1 MPLLLTALAV
11 GIAVIIASGGRLSRL
26 AEIQLRGGFLLVA
39 AMALQVALMLHL
51 LPADQRALHGAV
63 HLLSYG
69 LSGTFVIANIHVP
82 GLPLL
87 GLGGL
92 LNLLPIAAN
101 GGVMPASRMALE
113 RAGMVAVPADFS
125 NSAALNGSRL
135 SLLGDTFALPA
146 SWPFANVFSVGDI
159 LIVAGAIWG
168 LWRVCGTHPLPRSL
182 RPLAELR
189 QHPDF
194 LRLWGGQAVSHFGDW
209 VFALTVATGLAGQ
222 EDPTR
227 ALAVLLVLQVA
238 PAAVVG
244 LLGAPL
250 VDRFP
255 RRRLMIVAD
264 LVRAVAVGSLV
275 LAGTPSIVH
284 LGIASVSL
292 GAMGSL
298 FQPSFSASL
307 PNLVP
312 RERLV
317 AANSLVSATFHLAVM
332 VGPMVGAIMALR
344 LGSAVAFGVNAATFG
359 FSALLVW
366 SARVPDSP
374 AAVVASRPLTALREG
389 LSYSWRTPL
398 VRGVLS
404 VTCLAMIASAVRSPV
419 ELTFVQSVLGRSVA
433 TLGLL
438 GGAWGAGMVAG
449 SIVAPA
455 AAKRWA
461 REQVLTVSV
470 AVVGLSV
477 IVASQASAL
486 GIVVVLWIIAGV
498 GNACGAIAY
507 ETLLQE
513 RTPDA
518 VRGRVMGASEAI
530 MEGSYL
536 AGIFLAG
543 WLAPV
548 AGPRAMF
555 GISGLGF
562 VTAGL
567 VSALVIGRKARQTVP
582 LPESAQSRGDAA
594 RSPAVSR

>member
-11 GIAVIIASGGRLSRL
+11 GIAIIIASGGRLSRL
-26 AEIQLRGGFLLVA
+26 ADIQLRGGYLLVA

-51 LPADQRALHGAV
+51 LPADQRALQGAV
-63 HLLSYG
+63 HLFSYG
-69 LSGTFVIANIHVP
+69 LSGAFVVANFRVP

-87 GLGGL
+87 GFGGL
-92 LNLLPIAAN
+92 LNFLPIAAN
-101 GGVMPASRMALE
+101 GGVMPASLTALE

-125 NSAALNGSRL
+125 NSAALTGPRL

-146 SWPFANVFSVGDI
+146 SWPIANVFSVGDI

-168 LWRVCGTHPLPRSL
+168 LWRFCGTHPLPSSL
-182 RPLAELR
+182 RPLTELG

-194 LRLWGGQAVSHFGDW
+194 LRLWGGQAVSHLGDW
-209 VFALTVATGLAGQ
+209 VFAVAVATSLAGQ
-222 EDPTR
+222 ENPTR
-227 ALAVLLVLQVA
+227 LLATLLVLQVA

-250 VDRFP
+250 IDRFP
-255 RRRLMIVAD
+255 RRRLMIAAD

-275 LAGTPSIVH
+275 LAGTPSMVH
-284 LGIASVSL
+284 LGIASASL
-292 GAMGSL
+292 GVMGSL
-298 FQPSFSASL
+298 FQPSFAASL

-317 AANSLVSATFHLAVM
+317 AANSLVSATFHVAVM
-332 VGPMVGAIMALR
+332 VGPMLGAVMAMR

-359 FSALLVW
+359 VSALLVW

-374 AAVVASRPLTALREG
+374 AAAVASRPLTALREG
-389 LSYSWRTPL
+389 LSYSWRTPI

-404 VTCLAMIASAVRSPV
+404 VTCLAMLASAVRSPV
-419 ELTFVQSVLGRSVA
+419 ELTFVQSVLGRSAA

-438 GGAWGAGMVAG
+438 GGAWGAGMVVG
-449 SIVAPA
+449 SVAAPA
-455 AAKRWA
+455 VARRWA

-470 AVVGLSV
+470 VVVGLAV
-477 IVASQASAL
+477 IAASQTGAL
-486 GIVVVLWIIAGV
+486 GVVVALWIIAGA
-498 GNACGAIAY
+498 GNATGAIAY

-518 VRGRVMGASEAI
+518 IRGRVLGASEAI

-536 AGIFLAG
+536 AGVFLAG

-548 AGPRAMF
+548 VGPRVTF
-555 GISGLGF
+555 GVSGLGF
-562 VTAGL
+562 VAAGV
-567 VSALVIGRKARQTVP
+567 VSVLVIGRTASCSEAVGHKTTEAPTP
-582 LPESAQSRGDAA
+582 AA
-594 RSPAVSR
+594 TR